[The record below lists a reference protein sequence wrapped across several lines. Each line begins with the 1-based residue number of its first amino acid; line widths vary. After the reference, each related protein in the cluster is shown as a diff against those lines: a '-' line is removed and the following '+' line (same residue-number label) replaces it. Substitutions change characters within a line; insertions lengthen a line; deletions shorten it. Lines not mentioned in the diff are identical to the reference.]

1 MEEFSDAAV
10 SLPEAQALGRTV
22 YMTDDPSLSIGAARV
37 VIVQTDGK
45 TLIAAI
51 DFARG
56 SLEKPPTDRELEN
69 KLRDLCRYGRS
80 GCAAEPLIDAI
91 WALDQA
97 HVAGALM
104 TLAQGTAN

>member
-22 YMTDDPSLSIGAARV
+22 YMTDDPSLSIDAARV

-45 TLIAAI
+45 TLTAAI

-69 KLRDLCRYGRS
+69 KLRDLCR
-80 GCAAEPLIDAI
+80 
-91 WALDQA
+91 
-97 HVAGALM
+97 
-104 TLAQGTAN
+104 